1 MIDSLIEIL
10 GANKASQKALAEE
23 EAHCK
28 QELYEAMQNAGI
40 EKQESDYGTVR
51 IQRRYEKDYGEE
63 IKAMEAELKAAK
75 KLKDDL
81 GDFTMLASKTVS
93 YICLLRNFF
102 ALHESRLGGSSHGR
116 ISQLF

>member
-1 MIDSLIEIL
+1 MIDSLLKIL
-10 GANKASQKALAEE
+10 ETNKAQQKALAEE
-23 EAHCK
+23 ETFCK
-28 QELYEAMQNAGI
+28 QKLYEVMQDAGI

-81 GDFTMLASKTVS
+81 GDFTIVS
-93 YICLLRNFF
+93 FKDSLVYMPPKD
-102 ALHESRLGGSSHGR
+102 
-116 ISQLF
+116 LF